1 MKITFIFLFLIITQ
15 IAQAQEKITTL
26 QIFSKTLLLEV
37 SNGGHGTG
45 IVTKYKDNYLFVTAA
60 HVAKSL
66 DTSTRIH
73 YIDSEAVNK
82 NISLPAKSLRLLD
95 LFPSVSSEFQSE
107 HIEGDIYI
115 IKLFPKSKSD
125 SSWLENAL
133 FPFVNINPDLT
144 SISRDIDITVFGYPL
159 YDKGLFEPIT
169 FKTTL
174 SSGLLRLPRADTKK
188 LSFFYLL
195 QDPGMQG
202 FSGGPVFIGVQKYGM
217 TFGPDRTTLI
227 GIVHGTFGDASGGKY
242 AAITPSAYI
251 VDLIKSVY
259 K

>member
-1 MKITFIFLFLIITQ
+1 MKLIYTFLIFFSSHLL
-15 IAQAQEKITTL
+15 QAQEMISTT

-37 SNGGHGTG
+37 SNGGHGTA
-45 IVTKYKDNYLFVTAA
+45 IITKYRDNYLLVTAA

-66 DTSTRIH
+66 DTSTRIY
-73 YIDSEAVNK
+73 YINSETINK
-82 NISLPAKSLRLLD
+82 NISLPAESIRLLD
-95 LFPSVSSEFQSE
+95 LFPSVPSNFQSE

-125 SSWLENAL
+125 STWLEMTL
-133 FPFVNINPDLT
+133 FPFDHINPVFE

-159 YDKGLFEPIT
+159 YDKTLFEPIT

-174 SSGLLRLPRADTKK
+174 SSGILKLSRADTKK
-188 LSFFYLL
+188 LSLFYLL

-202 FSGGPVFIGVQKYGM
+202 FSGGPVFIGLQKNGMMYGPNK
-217 TFGPDRTTLI
+217 TWLI
-227 GIVHGTFGDASGGKY
+227 GLVHGTFGDVSGGKY

-251 VDLIKSVY
+251 VDLIKTVY